1 MPDGSTMSRN
11 HCGPGSG
18 ARIFRGP
25 AGSEIVL
32 GVLIGILTVFP
43 ILSGCGEEKGRD
55 RAIQGQ
61 GPRRLDNA
69 PRLVEPGDD
78 LFEAVGDSTGGSGD
92 GRTAAGSGTGRWS
105 IVLATAGGDTHP
117 VQAAALR
124 QQIASEYPAL
134 RSAFV
139 RPQGRGSA
147 IWFGRFESP
156 TDPAAIRA
164 KEMVRGLQR
173 GGVPAF
179 PRAFLSVL
187 PDDAPIGERDIRT
200 LRLLYPNVDPLYS
213 LEVAMWWTGGSDQIS
228 YDEVRRSAEAYVEE
242 LRRAGQ
248 DAWYYHDPIKEM
260 SAVTVGVF
268 DKRAYDG
275 RSTLYSPEVDAL
287 MKRFPV
293 RRMNGEEL
301 MIEVTPGDPKSRIPQ
316 ACRLVS
322 VPALP

>member
-1 MPDGSTMSRN
+1 MSDRSTMSSN
-11 HCGPGSG
+11 HRGIALGT
-18 ARIFRGP
+18 RIFRGP
-25 AGSEIVL
+25 VVRRQ
-32 GVLIGILTVFP
+32 VLILLMGILTVFP
-43 ILSGCGEEKGRD
+43 ILPGCGEEKGRD
-55 RAIQGQ
+55 ASIQGQ
-61 GPRRLDNA
+61 APRRLQNA
-69 PRLVEPGDD
+69 PALVEPGDD
-78 LFEAVGDSTGGSGD
+78 LFEPAGSERPVGERTATGG
-92 GRTAAGSGTGRWS
+92 RGRWS

-124 QQIASEYPAL
+124 QQIASEYPPL
-134 RSAFV
+134 RTAFV

-156 TDPAAIRA
+156 NDPDAIRA
-164 KEMVRGLQR
+164 KEMVRSLQR

-187 PDDAPIGERDIRT
+187 PDDAPIGERDIRN
-200 LRLLYPNVDPLYS
+200 LRVLYPNIDPLYS
-213 LEVAMWWTGGSDQIS
+213 LEVAMWWTGGSDQIT
-228 YDEVRRSAEAYVEE
+228 YDEVRRSAESYVAE

-287 MKRFPV
+287 MKQFPV
-293 RRMNGEEL
+293 RRMNGEEI
-301 MIEVTPGDPKSRIPQ
+301 MIEVKPGDPKSRIPQ

>member
-1 MPDGSTMSRN
+1 MSDRFTMSSN
-11 HCGPGSG
+11 HRGIALGT
-18 ARIFRGP
+18 RIFRGP
-25 AGSEIVL
+25 VVCRQ
-32 GVLIGILTVFP
+32 VLILLMGILTVFP
-43 ILSGCGEEKGRD
+43 ILPGCGEEKGRD
-55 RAIQGQ
+55 AAIQGQ
-61 GPRRLDNA
+61 APRRLQNA
-69 PRLVEPGDD
+69 PALVEPGDD
-78 LFEAVGDSTGGSGD
+78 LFETAGSERPVGERTATGG
-92 GRTAAGSGTGRWS
+92 RGRWS
-105 IVLATAGGDTHP
+105 ILLATASGDTHP

-124 QQIASEYPAL
+124 QQIASEYPQL
-134 RSAFV
+134 RTAFV

-156 TDPAAIRA
+156 ADPAAIRA
-164 KEMVRGLQR
+164 KEMIRGLQR

-179 PRAFLSVL
+179 SRAFLSVL
-187 PDDAPIGERDIRT
+187 PDDAPVGERDIRN
-200 LRLLYPNVDPLYS
+200 LRILYPNIDPLYS
-213 LEVAMWWTGGSDQIS
+213 LEVAMWWTGGSDQIT
-228 YDEVRRSAEAYVEE
+228 YDEVRRSAESYVAE

-287 MKRFPV
+287 MKQFPV
-293 RRMNGEEL
+293 RRMNGEEI
-301 MIEVTPGDPKSRIPQ
+301 MIEVKPGDPKSRIPQ

>member
-1 MPDGSTMSRN
+1 M
-11 HCGPGSG
+11 
-18 ARIFRGP
+18 
-25 AGSEIVL
+25 
-32 GVLIGILTVFP
+32 
-43 ILSGCGEEKGRD
+43 
-55 RAIQGQ
+55 
-61 GPRRLDNA
+61 
-69 PRLVEPGDD
+69 EPGDD
-78 LFEAVGDSTGGSGD
+78 LFETPGRSGD
-92 GRTAAGSGTGRWS
+92 ARSDRSANGGGTGRWS

-124 QQIASEYPAL
+124 QQIASEYPQL
-134 RSAFV
+134 RTAFV

-147 IWFGRFESP
+147 IWFGRFGSP
-156 TDPAAIRA
+156 TDPEAIRA
-164 KEMVRGLQR
+164 KEMVRSLQR
-173 GGVPAF
+173 GGAPAF

-187 PDDAPIGERDIRT
+187 PDDAPIGERDIRN
-200 LRLLYPNVDPLYS
+200 LRLLYPNIDPLYS

-228 YDEVRRSAEAYVEE
+228 YDEVRRSAESYVAE

-287 MKRFPV
+287 MKQFPV
-293 RRMNGEEL
+293 RRMNGEEI

>member
-1 MPDGSTMSRN
+1 MSDRSTMSRN
-11 HCGPGSG
+11 HRGIAPASG
-18 ARIFRGP
+18 IFRGP
-25 AGSEIVL
+25 WGFGRVL
-32 GVLIGILTVFP
+32 AVLVGILTFFP
-43 ILSGCGEEKGRD
+43 ILPGCGEEKGRD
-55 RAIQGQ
+55 RAIGGQ

-69 PRLVEPGDD
+69 PSLMEPGDD
-78 LFEAVGDSTGGSGD
+78 LFETPGRSGGGGDRAVSGGG
-92 GRTAAGSGTGRWS
+92 AGRWS

-124 QQIASEYPAL
+124 QQIASEYPQL
-134 RSAFV
+134 RAAFV

-156 TDPAAIRA
+156 TDPEAVRA
-164 KEMVRGLQR
+164 KEMVRSLQR

-187 PDDAPIGERDIRT
+187 PDDAPIGERDIRN
-200 LRLLYPNVDPLYS
+200 LRLLYPNIDPLYS

-228 YDEVRRSAEAYVEE
+228 YDEVRRSAESYVAE
-242 LRRAGQ
+242 LRRAGH

-287 MKRFPV
+287 MKQFPV
-293 RRMNGEEL
+293 RRMNGEEI

>member
-1 MPDGSTMSRN
+1 MSDRSTMSRN
-11 HCGPGSG
+11 HPGIAPAAG
-18 ARIFRGP
+18 IFRGP
-25 AGSEIVL
+25 ARLGRLLVVL
-32 GVLIGILTVFP
+32 MGILTVFP
-43 ILSGCGEEKGRD
+43 ILPGCGEEKGRD
-55 RAIQGQ
+55 RAIEGQ
-61 GPRRLDNA
+61 TPRRLDNA
-69 PRLVEPGDD
+69 PSLMEPGDD
-78 LFEAVGDSTGGSGD
+78 LFETPGRSGGGGDRAVSGGG
-92 GRTAAGSGTGRWS
+92 AGRWS

-124 QQIASEYPAL
+124 QQIASEYPQL
-134 RSAFV
+134 RAAFV

-156 TDPAAIRA
+156 TDPEAVRA

-187 PDDAPIGERDIRT
+187 PDDAPIGERDIRN
-200 LRLLYPNVDPLYS
+200 LRLLYPNIDPLYS

-228 YDEVRRSAEAYVEE
+228 YDEVRRSAESYVAE
-242 LRRAGQ
+242 LRRAGH

-287 MKRFPV
+287 MKQFPV
-293 RRMNGEEL
+293 RRMNGEEI

>member
-1 MPDGSTMSRN
+1 MVDRSSMSRN
-11 HCGPGSG
+11 HRGLASG
-18 ARIFRGP
+18 TRIFRGP
-25 AGSEIVL
+25 PTREQVL
-32 GVLIGILTVFP
+32 ALLVGILTVFP

-55 RAIQGQ
+55 AAVQGQ
-61 GPRRLDNA
+61 APRRLANA
-69 PRLVEPGDD
+69 PALMEPGDD
-78 LFEAVGDSTGGSGD
+78 LFEPTGQSGRSGND
-92 GRTAAGSGTGRWS
+92 ATAGGGTGRWS
-105 IVLATAGGDTHP
+105 ILLATAGGDTHP
-117 VQAAALR
+117 VQAAARR
-124 QQIASEYPAL
+124 QQIASEYPQL
-134 RSAFV
+134 RTAFV
-139 RPQGRGSA
+139 RPQGPGSA

-164 KEMVRGLQR
+164 REMIRGLQR

-179 PRAFLSVL
+179 PLAFLSVL
-187 PDDAPIGERDIRT
+187 PDDAPIGERDIRN
-200 LRLLYPNVDPLYS
+200 LRVLYPNIDPLYS
-213 LEVAMWWTGGSDQIS
+213 LEVAMWWTGGSDQIT
-228 YDEVRRSAEAYVEE
+228 YDEVRRNAESYVAE

-293 RRMNGEEL
+293 RRMNGEEI

>member
-1 MPDGSTMSRN
+1 MSDRSTMSRN
-11 HCGPGSG
+11 HRGIALGT
-18 ARIFRGP
+18 RIFRGP
-25 AGSEIVL
+25 VVREQVRVL
-32 GVLIGILTVFP
+32 LVGILTVFP

-55 RAIQGQ
+55 DAIQGQ
-61 GPRRLDNA
+61 APRRLQNA
-69 PRLVEPGDD
+69 PALIEPGDD
-78 LFEAVGDSTGGSGD
+78 LFEAAGSERPVGERVATGGG
-92 GRTAAGSGTGRWS
+92 GRWS

-124 QQIASEYPAL
+124 QQIASEYPQL

-156 TDPAAIRA
+156 TDPQAIRA

-173 GGVPAF
+173 GGVPMF

-187 PDDAPIGERDIRT
+187 PDDAPVGERDIRN
-200 LRLLYPNVDPLYS
+200 LRVLYPNIDPLYS
-213 LEVAMWWTGGSDQIS
+213 LEVAMWWTGGSDQIT
-228 YDEVRRSAEAYVEE
+228 YDEVRRNAESYVAE

-287 MKRFPV
+287 MKQFPV
-293 RRMNGEEL
+293 RRMNGEEI

>member
-1 MPDGSTMSRN
+1 MSDRSTMSRN
-11 HCGPGSG
+11 HRDI
-18 ARIFRGP
+18 AREAGLFHGP
-25 AGSEIVL
+25 ALREQVL
-32 GVLIGILTVFP
+32 VVLVGILTVFP
-43 ILSGCGEEKGRD
+43 ILWGCGEEKGRD
-55 RAIQGQ
+55 EAVQGQ
-61 GPRRLDNA
+61 APRRLANA
-69 PRLVEPGDD
+69 PTLMEPGDD
-78 LFEAVGDSTGGSGD
+78 LFEPAGGSGRAGND
-92 GRTAAGSGTGRWS
+92 APAAGSGGRWS

-124 QQIASEYPAL
+124 QQIASEYPQL
-134 RSAFV
+134 RTAFV

-164 KEMVRGLQR
+164 KEMIRGLQR

-187 PDDAPIGERDIRT
+187 PDDAPVGERDIRN
-200 LRLLYPNVDPLYS
+200 LRMLYPNVDPLYS
-213 LEVAMWWTGGSDQIS
+213 LEVALWWTGGSDQITF
-228 YDEVRRSAEAYVEE
+228 DEVRRSAEAYVAE

-287 MKRFPV
+287 MKQFPV

-301 MIEVTPGDPKSRIPQ
+301 MIEVTPGDPRSRIPQ

>member
-1 MPDGSTMSRN
+1 MVISATL
-11 HCGPGSG
+11 
-18 ARIFRGP
+18 
-25 AGSEIVL
+25 V
-32 GVLIGILTVFP
+32 GILTVFP
-43 ILSGCGEEKGRD
+43 ILSACGEERGREE
-55 RAIQGQ
+55 AVQGQ
-61 GPRRLDNA
+61 GPRRLGNA
-69 PRLVEPGDD
+69 PPLLEPGDD
-78 LFEAVGDSTGGSGD
+78 LFAPPADGATGERRGAD
-92 GRTAAGSGTGRWS
+92 GMSATGRWS

-117 VQAAALR
+117 IQAAALR
-124 QQIASEYPAL
+124 QQIASEYPQL

-147 IWFGRFESP
+147 IWFGRFDSP

-164 KEMVRGLQR
+164 KEMIRGLQR
-173 GGVPAF
+173 GGTPSF

-187 PDDAPIGERDIRT
+187 PDDAPIGERDIRN
-200 LRLLYPNVDPLYS
+200 LRILYPNVDPLYS
-213 LEVAMWWTGGSDQIS
+213 LEVAMWWTGGSDQIG
-228 YDEVRRSAEAYVEE
+228 YDEVRRSAESYVAE

-287 MKRFPV
+287 MKQFPV
-293 RRMNGEEL
+293 RRMNGEEI
-301 MIEVTPGDPKSRIPQ
+301 MIEVKPGDPKSRIPQ